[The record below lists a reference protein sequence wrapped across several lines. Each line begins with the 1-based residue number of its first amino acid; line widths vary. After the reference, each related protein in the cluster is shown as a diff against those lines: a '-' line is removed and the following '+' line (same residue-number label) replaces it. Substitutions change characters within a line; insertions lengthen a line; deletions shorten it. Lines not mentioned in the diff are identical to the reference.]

1 MRHTIRT
8 VTAIAAAGVMAGAVL
23 MAGPAEAASKAA
35 TEAASGAGACPPI
48 AVSNV
53 DPGHGVMKGTY
64 ALKAGPYAGS
74 RCKKV
79 GTARKGQVLY
89 LQCWTENLYGTMWV
103 FARVQGTNKYGWMS
117 QDNFKYVV
125 TEFKMC

>member
-8 VTAIAAAGVMAGAVL
+8 VTAIAAAGAVAGAVL
-23 MAGPAEAASKAA
+23 MAGPAEAA
-35 TEAASGAGACPPI
+35 TEAASVAGACPPI
-48 AVSNV
+48 AVSNL

-79 GTARKGQVLY
+79 GTARKGQILY
-89 LQCWTENLYGTMWV
+89 LHCWKENLYGTMWV
-103 FARVQGTNKYGWMS
+103 FARVKGTNRYGWMS

-125 TEFKMC
+125 TEFRMC